1 MRRNKL
7 ALFFTVGLVLCI
19 LLSACTIE
27 INVSPKDTKPD
38 EPRTPVEQVQ
48 PTTVPPT
55 PTDVPPI
62 PTEIPPTAIPPTP
75 TEIPPSPTPMPV
87 VTLGVVDMGDGF
99 WLTYDTALWRINSD
113 RGYNFLQS
121 KNYNGC
127 NFQYQFGHGMD
138 PNTFEAN
145 MSPKTFGG
153 KEIKV
158 TRWTRI
164 SNGDL
169 ILLAFYYGSEYFSV
183 EGPKAETLP
192 PECEAQAYDVVTLS
206 AEKGFKP

>member
-1 MRRNKL
+1 VRRNKF
-7 ALFFTVGLVLCI
+7 ALFFTVSLVLCI

-121 KNYNGC
+121 KTTTVVISSINL
-127 NFQYQFGHGMD
+127 GM
-138 PNTFEAN
+138 A
-145 MSPKTFGG
+145 
-153 KEIKV
+153 
-158 TRWTRI
+158 WTRTRLK
-164 SNGDL
+164 L
-169 ILLAFYYGSEYFSV
+169 ICRRKRL
-183 EGPKAETLP
+183 
-192 PECEAQAYDVVTLS
+192 
-206 AEKGFKP
+206 AEKK